1 VCRTLVATRKNLTDL
16 IEDDSMHAQEVNL
29 KSRHEFIAAYLSRSA
44 EVITH
49 TGESC
54 SESIA
59 QAAHIITE
67 CFENNGKLMIC
78 GNGGSAAESQH
89 MAAELTHR
97 LSAAVEWRALP
108 AIALTTDTSL
118 LTECADDYG
127 FESIFKRQIEALG
140 RSGDVLLGISTSGSS
155 ANVVAAMRQARK
167 QDLKTLALVGS
178 SGEMVTLA
186 DCAICIPDA
195 DPQSI
200 QEAQLVVIHILCAI
214 VEQGIVIP
222 QSDERAAV
230 IDQVKRINPTESL
243 A

>member
-1 VCRTLVATRKNLTDL
+1 
-16 IEDDSMHAQEVNL
+16 MHSQEVNL
-29 KSRHEFIAAYLSRSA
+29 NVRHEFIAAHLARSA

-49 TGESC
+49 TAESC
-54 SESIA
+54 IESIA
-59 QAAHIITE
+59 QAAHLITE

-97 LSAAVEWRALP
+97 LSAAVERRALP

-118 LTECADDYG
+118 LTACANDHG
-127 FESIFKRQIEALG
+127 FEHVFKRQVEALG

-155 ANVVAAMRQARK
+155 PNVVEAMRQARK
-167 QDLKTLALVGS
+167 KDLKTLALVGS

-195 DPQSI
+195 DAQSI
-200 QEAQLVVIHILCAI
+200 QEAQLAVIHILCAL
-214 VEQGIVIP
+214 VEQGIVIQ
-222 QSDERAAV
+222 QSDERQAI
-230 IDQVKRINPTESL
+230 IDEVQRLNPTENL